1 VTRRSLLSTSLLW
14 SCLITAIGSLPLGVS
29 ATESEHPLASSTDA
43 MPARDAQH
51 ANIIDLTSLTA
62 NTELAKRLQR
72 HIAFLAS
79 HELRGRK
86 PGTPGNR
93 AAADYIAARFRELG
107 LEPLPT
113 LKGYAQ
119 EISPGIGDNLIAVRP
134 ATRPLQNG
142 HAGYIL
148 VGAHYD
154 HLGGRYLGA
163 DDNASAIAILLE
175 TARLL
180 PALSDHSVLF
190 VAFNAEEPPYIRT
203 NLMGSQHF
211 VDHLPAEIGQPSN
224 FHAVVIMDLM
234 GGAHWTPLRDVVF
247 AAGAESSPALYQRL
261 KQSLP
266 REALG
271 VRSQERRSDLHLTPH
286 PSPLTVL
293 PSLYRRL
300 KEAAAGKELGVRS
313 EEPRQDLHLT
323 PHSSPLTVLPLGMH
337 LVEEIPLVGR
347 VSFSDY
353 DAFRN
358 ASVPYLFLSAG
369 RTPRYHQPTDLPNT
383 LHYERMAETV
393 SWLQIFLQLLDQ
405 DTRPYGFESGR
416 LEFVD
421 EVAAL
426 RPLAAAAA
434 QWNTRI
440 PGTSPV
446 SLLKLKLDERW
457 LKKLDATL
465 PTTSDIK
472 RLEKLSIRLQCLLAD
487 FYGCAFL

>member
-1 VTRRSLLSTSLLW
+1 MSARNALHGN
-14 SCLITAIGSLPLGVS
+14 AI
-29 ATESEHPLASSTDA
+29 
-43 MPARDAQH
+43 
-51 ANIIDLTSLTA
+51 NLTSLTA

-72 HIAFLAS
+72 HVEFLAS
-79 HELRGRK
+79 RELSGRK

-93 AAADYIAARFRELG
+93 AAADYITARFRDLD
-107 LEPLPT
+107 LEPLPS

-119 EISPGIGDNLIAVRP
+119 EISPELGDNVIGVRP
-134 ATRPLQNG
+134 ATGRQTNG
-142 HAGYIL
+142 QAKYIL

-180 PALSDHSVLF
+180 PALTHHTLLF

-203 NLMGSQHF
+203 NLMGSQYF
-211 VDHLPAEIGQPSN
+211 VDHLPAEIGRPSN

-234 GGAHWTPLRDVVF
+234 GGAHWTPLRDVLF
-247 AAGAESSPALYQRL
+247 AAGAESSP
-261 KQSLP
+261 
-266 REALG
+266 G
-271 VRSQERRSDLHLTPH
+271 
-286 PSPLTVL
+286 
-293 PSLYRRL
+293 LYRRL
-300 KEAAAGKELGVRS
+300 KQASGSEELGVRS
-313 EEPRQDLHLT
+313 KQRISDMHLT
-323 PHSSPLTVLPLGMH
+323 PHSSPLAVLPLGMH
-337 LVEEIPLVGR
+337 LVEEIPVVGR
-347 VSFSDY
+347 VAFSDY

-393 SWLQIFLQLLDQ
+393 NWLKDFLQLLDQ
-405 DTRPYGFESGR
+405 DTRPYEFESGR

-426 RPLAAAAA
+426 QPLAAAAA
-434 QWNTRI
+434 EWKTRI

-457 LKKLDATL
+457 LKELDATL